1 MFSEVPNP
9 KTPKLHQPDF
19 VVHYKRKDIA
29 PPFPSMHSYMV
40 FLGASCSGKASLLLS
55 TLNHRKLFKKAFHTI
70 FVSFTS
76 VSEESSIFLDLPE
89 DQVCNELD
97 HNTQE
102 EIYNKILH
110 LSSEKYDSLIVLDD
124 MTSELKNPQ
133 LLRIFN
139 TVIHNR
145 RHLQTSVFTVVQI
158 YNSIPLSNRKT
169 INYLIMYKK
178 NKQK

>member
-1 MFSEVPNP
+1 M
-9 KTPKLHQPDF
+9 
-19 VVHYKRKDIA
+19 
-29 PPFPSMHSYMV
+29 
-40 FLGASCSGKASLLLS
+40 
-55 TLNHRKLFKKAFHTI
+55 
-70 FVSFTS
+70 
-76 VSEESSIFLDLPE
+76 
-89 DQVCNELD
+89 CNELD

-145 RHLQTSVFTVVQI
+145 RHLRTSVFTVVQI